1 MRWRRVLT
9 GLAMAVCVTL
19 AAESI
24 TVGPAWADQEPT
36 WVTLTP
42 QSGTAYLGY
51 EDQNQMQVDVIG
63 GAGFGSFGVRLG
75 STWLCTG
82 TIWGSTGTCSM
93 SASQLG
99 VGTYSIWAYFAGDQN
114 WLPSASSL
122 VTLTVVKQSSSTSMQ
137 LSDRDGSTV
146 TGDPML
152 VYGSEQDY
160 SFSGSVR
167 APQVGTPTGT
177 MTITDT
183 TASGTI
189 TLCSRTLDR
198 NGATA
203 PCYLGANTLPV
214 GSNQI
219 TSVYGGDGNFLGSS
233 STQRTITVLAVQPTT
248 TALTLSAPSVPFGAE
263 QTEIFTA
270 KVTPAAS
277 GIPTGKVTVTT
288 GTTTICTITLSG
300 GTGTCRPASGSLL
313 RPGSYP
319 ITATYSGDATD
330 TTSSDTSQTLVVTK
344 QPTTTVLTMSA
355 DTIAVGAEDAEVFSV
370 EVNPATGGTPTGNV
384 TVKAGVVAICTISLA
399 NNVGCSPK
407 PSLFKV
413 GTYQITATYNGD
425 STYAASTST
434 PAQTLTV
441 VELLHKRPDL

>member
-1 MRWRRVLT
+1 
-9 GLAMAVCVTL
+9 MAVCAAL

-36 WVTLTP
+36 SVTLTP

-51 EDQNQMQVDVIG
+51 EDQDRMRVDVSG
-63 GAGFGSFGVRLG
+63 GDGSGSFSVVLLG
-75 STWLCTG
+75 STSLCTG
-82 TIWGSTGTCSM
+82 WVAGTGTCSIP
-93 SASQLG
+93 ASQLG
-99 VGTYSIWAYFAGDQN
+99 VGTYSIYAFYSGDEN
-114 WLPSASSL
+114 SSAAVSDV
-122 VTLTVVKQSSSTSMQ
+122 VTLTVVKQPSTISM
-137 LSDRDGSTV
+137 LLFDPDGSAV
-146 TGDPML
+146 TDGRML
-152 VYGSEQDY
+152 VHGSEQGY
-160 SFSGSVR
+160 SFGGAVYASHFGI
-167 APQVGTPTGT
+167 PTGT
-177 MTITDT
+177 VTITDT

-189 TLCSRTLDR
+189 TLCSTPLDR
-198 NGATA
+198 NGGTLF
-203 PCYLGANTLPV
+203 CYLGATTLPV

-219 TSVYGGDGNFLGSS
+219 TSVYGGDNNVLGSS
-233 STQRTITVLAVQPTT
+233 TQQTITVLAVQPTT
-248 TALTLSAPSVPFGAE
+248 TTLTLSAPSVPFGAE

-270 KVTPAAS
+270 KVTPATS
-277 GIPTGKVTVTT
+277 GTPTGRVTVTT

-300 GTGTCRPASGSLL
+300 GTGTCRPTSGTLL

-319 ITATYSGDATD
+319 ITATYSGDTTD
-330 TTSSDTSQTLVVTK
+330 TASSDSSQTLVVAK
-344 QPTTTVLTMSA
+344 EPTTTVLTMSA

-384 TVKAGVVAICTISLA
+384 TVKAGAVAICTISLA

-441 VELLHKRPDL
+441 VELLRKRPDL